1 MIPGPEEET
10 REGLRVVRDDLL
22 GGGTKTR
29 ALYPLVARGEAAE
42 YVYAGPALGY
52 AQLALAHACR
62 HAGRTAT
69 CFVPRRAELTPLS
82 AEAHALGA
90 RVVEVAYGRLTVL
103 QARARE
109 YAARRPDACLLPF
122 GLDTPAIR
130 DALAAAAR
138 ALPPPDEVWVAA
150 GSGTLTR
157 ALQQA
162 WPDARHHA
170 VQVGA
175 VPDVGLARRWVAPE
189 RFEQPAE
196 RPPPFPST
204 AHYDA
209 KVWRFA
215 SESASPGA
223 LLWNVAA

>member
-1 MIPGPEEET
+1 MIPPPEEEEH
-10 REGLRVVRDDLL
+10 EGLRVVRDDLIP
-22 GGGTKTR
+22 GGTKTR
-29 ALYPLVARGEAAE
+29 ALTPLVARGEAAE

-52 AQLALAHACR
+52 AQVALAHACLA
-62 HAGRTAT
+62 AGRTAT
-69 CFVPRRAELTPLS
+69 CFVPRRAKLTRLS
-82 AEAHALGA
+82 AEALEAGA
-90 RVVEVAYGRLTVL
+90 RIVEVAYGRLTVL

-109 YAARRPDACLLPF
+109 YVGHRPEAYLLPF
-122 GLDTPAIR
+122 GLDTALIR
-130 DALAAAAR
+130 EQLTAAAR
-138 ALPPPDEVWVAA
+138 SLPAPEEVWVAT

-162 WPDARHHA
+162 WPNARHHA

-215 SESASPGA
+215 AESASPGA